1 MHQWAPVTRILL
13 AILTLTAPA
22 LAQLMP
28 TQPAQPQTAT
38 SSLLSNST
46 TADDKSK
53 AEKEKEAI
61 ARHQAAVTLFDLVL
75 SGAANLSLPRNR
87 IAIASTAF
95 PILWTRNEVQARSLV
110 NQMIGDFAQEAARL
124 QESPESQD
132 RQMLHQQRQLVMQA
146 IAQSDPELALSFMNA
161 TRAFVQIGDTEQ
173 QEAQERSLRLE
184 LAARE
189 AEHSPRNALRTAE
202 KELHAPGDLNPE
214 LINLLSQISAKDP
227 QAGTQLLHEIAGRV
241 RPADLSSGENNFSF
255 ALNLLN
261 MQANSVANGAAR
273 DDALKTLAD
282 AVASAVLNTDFPAN
296 SLPMLQGSMPAFE
309 QFAPARVQALRQ
321 KVEEFSRVLN
331 PQQKSWDQFNLAQQS
346 GDPNQLLAVAEQAS
360 SDVRYSMYQQVAW
373 QFANNGDMQHAH
385 QVADKLTDPFQ
396 RQQVLQQAARQS
408 AFSAANQGDFAA
420 ARQLA
425 QEITPDEDRATV
437 LAQLAVNAFGA
448 KHETLAQAM
457 LEEAAGLL
465 AGSVAGASLYSAQL
479 QVAQAFA
486 HVSPARAV
494 PLLERSA
501 SQLQQVLTAA
511 AEIDT
516 FLPYQHSFD
525 SGELILNNSVLCDSL
540 VRPYAEAVAQ
550 LANSDFPSARILA
563 DRLPLPEARLFAEL
577 FLATTAL
584 AAENS
589 LSAVAGVNNFR
600 FGSRRMFWSQ

>member
-13 AILTLTAPA
+13 AILTLTVPA

-28 TQPAQPQTAT
+28 SQPVQPQTAT

-61 ARHQAAVTLFDLVL
+61 TRHQAAVTLFDLVL

-448 KHETLAQAM
+448 KHEALAQAM

-465 AGSVAGASLYSAQL
+465 AGSVAGASLYTAQL

-494 PLLERSA
+494 PLLA
-501 SQLQQVLTAA
+501 
-511 AEIDT
+511 
-516 FLPYQHSFD
+516 
-525 SGELILNNSVLCDSL
+525 
-540 VRPYAEAVAQ
+540 
-550 LANSDFPSARILA
+550 
-563 DRLPLPEARLFAEL
+563 
-577 FLATTAL
+577 
-584 AAENS
+584 
-589 LSAVAGVNNFR
+589 
-600 FGSRRMFWSQ
+600 